1 MTQPVSLISRVSTA
15 HVDPADRVAAW
26 EEYNRRALV
35 GLKCSPYA
43 EQGLLATQTNVRFGA
58 LRMADIAGNEHV
70 IERTSAACRALPKDS
85 VFASLVLSGE
95 AVFYHGQ
102 GCLTLGAGEL
112 VVYDT
117 RRSYLFGFAAPM
129 RQLLVDIPRELF
141 AEVPAPVR
149 FSAGGSA
156 LRALRSL
163 LLEVAARPEAV
174 ADGADETALEL
185 LRALTTGGA
194 PPLFAAKDYI
204 DRHLGDH
211 DLTPARVAVEIG
223 MSVRHLGRL
232 FAAEGDTPARYVQR
246 RRLARARR
254 ELADPATRHRT
265 IADIAHRWGFAS
277 HAHFTRVFRAEFGH
291 PPADLR

>member
-1 MTQPVSLISRVSTA
+1 MTQPGSLISRLSTA

-70 IERTSAACRALPKDS
+70 VERTSAACRALPKDS

-112 VVYDT
+112 VMYDT
-117 RRSYLFGFAAPM
+117 RRSYLFGFSAPM

-141 AEVPAPVR
+141 AEVPSPIR
-149 FSAGGSA
+149 FGVDSPGLGS
-156 LRALRSL
+156 LRT
-163 LLEVAARPEAV
+163 LLEGIAARPESV
-174 ADGADETALEL
+174 SDGTDDLALDL
-185 LRALTTGGA
+185 LRALATGGA
-194 PPLFAAKDYI
+194 APLFAAKDFI

-211 DLTPARVAVEIG
+211 ELTPARVAAAVG

-254 ELADPATRHRT
+254 ELADPTSRHRT
-265 IADIAHRWGFAS
+265 IAGIAHRWGFAS